1 MEQQRVSRW
10 LEAYVAAW
18 RSYDR
23 ADVGE
28 LFSDDA
34 VYRWHPW
41 DEPVRGREAIVAAWL
56 EDRDEPGTYD
66 ARYEPVAVDGDLAV
80 AVGHSAYTNADG
92 LIDRIYDNCYLIR
105 FDADGRCR
113 EFTEWYMRRPAE

>member
-1 MEQQRVSRW
+1 MERERVSRW

-92 LIDRIYDNCYLIR
+92 SIDRIYDNCYLIR
-105 FDADGRCR
+105 FDADGRYR